1 MERPVTELA
10 QAIQEAMAAL
20 FNLQTALV
28 NYFSNKNSKGLV
40 EAFQK
45 IRDMLRA
52 DWDSSVLFLQRCQG
66 YAGDYISLCQYS
78 AMRQAPETLAFA
90 KDVLEMAK
98 SLSQEVSV
106 LRTKHEKVLNDVEKH
121 AKNLP
126 AEFQKQ
132 IFTAGSGLF
141 SYF

>member
-1 MERPVTELA
+1 MERPVAELA
-10 QAIQEAMAAL
+10 RAIQETMAAL

-28 NYFSNKNSKGLV
+28 NYFSNKNSKGPI

-45 IRDMLRA
+45 IRDMLRT
-52 DWDSSVLFLQRCQG
+52 DWEKSILFFQRCQG

-78 AMRQAPETLAFA
+78 ATRQAPETLAFA

-106 LRTKHEKVLNDVEKH
+106 LRTKHDKTLNDVEKH

-126 AEFQKQ
+126 AEFRKQ
-132 IFTAGSGLF
+132 IFTADSGPF